1 VPEQG
6 GQGEEFATAEQVLLC
21 CFGVHPRASSPRS
34 AKQLRQALVE
44 AGFRSSEARH
54 LVRDSALLR
63 ATLEGQYALRPFDDA
78 PAGR

>member
-6 GQGEEFATAEQVLLC
+6 GHGVEFATAEQVLLC
-21 CFGVHPRASSPRS
+21 CFGVHPRALSPRS

-63 ATLEGQYALRPFDDA
+63 ATPDGRYVLRPFDDA
-78 PAGR
+78 PLER